1 MILEVILRH
10 YKTYN
15 NKNTIPV
22 SKNSRFITYIGD
34 NGVGKS
40 SIFEALDSLF
50 NKKDWNINLKAL
62 SGGGLTNRNEPFVS
76 CLFAIEKTKIDKD
89 FEAISKAIDEII
101 RKEFPKYEY
110 TYNDCY
116 LLQVGKIF
124 YSNKQ
129 PEIYFG
135 SKDTEIKNEI
145 KKISNNNNADIT
157 DGRTEGKLNRKIN
170 EFGEYILCLYSYVY
184 IPVEMDI
191 KEFSYLVNNEMQ
203 KLTGKNIRDEI
214 GKIIEN
220 KKVSDINNKLK
231 ALVDNISK
239 KLVDYSYDFKS
250 KGKHTISM
258 DSLVSKI
265 IEEYFTLRILKKGT
279 TEVSKLSSGEKR
291 KALVELCKSLLK
303 AQESFQN
310 YLILVVDEPEASLN
324 LTKCFFQFEDLYE
337 LSQLN
342 FSIQIMIATHW
353 YGHLPIIKDG
363 EIHFLSH
370 DKGDKIKFDSFT
382 YNNYVEKSKK
392 QQLPEHVT
400 LKSTNDLVQS
410 IVATLRNEDK
420 PYNWLIC
427 EGSSDKKYL
436 EYFLENEIK
445 KYNLRI
451 LPVGGIGDVIKIYK
465 YLMLPIEE
473 KNSIHG
479 KIFCLVDT
487 DTEIHKYQNI
497 PKTDSKKLKIMRLEN
512 CNNSKATKLI
522 EANNISNNLTPTV
535 IENSLD
541 KEVFN
546 KAIRKLALN
555 ETNIIKILD
564 DEENLTDD
572 NNSFFCFVNMRAKD
586 KEQINSFI
594 STQKVK
600 LADTYIEI
608 AMEQDSSVELNW
620 INDIKKF
627 FNGEQ

>member
-22 SKNSRFITYIGD
+22 TKHSRFITYIGD

-76 CLFAIEKTKIDKD
+76 CVFAIEKTKIDKNFD
-89 FEAISKAIDEII
+89 AIAKAIDEII
-101 RKEFPKYEY
+101 RKEFAKYEH

-116 LLQVGKIF
+116 LLQVGKM
-124 YSNKQ
+124 YYANKQ
-129 PEIYFG
+129 PEFYFG
-135 SKDTEIKNEI
+135 TKDTEIKNEI
-145 KKISNNNNADIT
+145 NNISNNNADTT
-157 DGRTEGKLNRKIN
+157 DGRTEAKLNRKIN
-170 EFGEYILCLYSYVY
+170 QFCEHILNLYSYVY

-191 KEFSYLVNNEMQ
+191 NDFSYLVNNEMQ

-214 GKIIEN
+214 EKIIEN
-220 KKVSDINNKLK
+220 KKVTDINNKLK
-231 ALVDNISK
+231 ALVENISS
-239 KLVDYSYDFKS
+239 KLVHYSYDFKS

-265 IEEYFTLRILKKGT
+265 IEEYFALRILKKGS
-279 TEVSKLSSGEKR
+279 TEVFKLSSGEKR
-291 KALVELCKSLLK
+291 KALVELSKSLLK
-303 AQESFQN
+303 SQEDFQN

-337 LSQLN
+337 LSQLKFN
-342 FSIQIMIATHW
+342 IQVIIATHW

-370 DKGDKIKFDSFT
+370 DKIDKIKFDSFS
-382 YNNYVEKSKK
+382 YSDYVEKSKK
-392 QQLPEHVT
+392 HQLPEHVT

-410 IVATLRNEDK
+410 IIATLRNEDN
-420 PYNWLIC
+420 PYSWLIC

-436 EYFLENEIK
+436 EYFLSEEIK
-445 KYNLRI
+445 NHNLRI

-465 YLMLPIEE
+465 YLMLPLEE

-497 PKTDSKKLKIMRLEN
+497 PKTDLKKLKIMRLEN
-512 CNNSKATKLI
+512 CNTFKKTHLI
-522 EANNISNNLTPTV
+522 EANNVINNLNPTV

-541 KEVFN
+541 KNVFIQTIKELVVDEKN
-546 KAIRKLALN
+546 ILEILADKA
-555 ETNIIKILD
+555 NI
-564 DEENLTDD
+564 TDD
-572 NNSFFCFVNMRAKD
+572 NNSFFCFANMRPND
-586 KEQINSFI
+586 REQINSFI
-594 STQKVK
+594 ATQKVK
-600 LADTYIEI
+600 FAEKYIEI
-608 AMEQDSSVELNW
+608 ARRQNLSIELNW
-620 INDIKKF
+620 INHIKKF